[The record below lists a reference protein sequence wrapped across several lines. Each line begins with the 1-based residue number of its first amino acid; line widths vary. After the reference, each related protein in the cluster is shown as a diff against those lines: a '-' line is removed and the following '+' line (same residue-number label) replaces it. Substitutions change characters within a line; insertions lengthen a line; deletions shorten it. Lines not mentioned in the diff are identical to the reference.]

1 MQEPARKKEK
11 KKYIFPHPLKCTW
24 SVVMHAPSSSILLLI
39 LNQAVEDSAWALV
52 PKL

>member
-1 MQEPARKKEK
+1 LKAEK
-11 KKYIFPHPLKCTW
+11 ISFFNISETVGPRAK
-24 SVVMHAPSSSILLLI
+24 LI